1 MSSRPTEAPLEDAV
15 DLLLPGAPEGERTVA
30 RELATT
36 FRLAAIETADARSP
50 STGIE
55 PGLAQAALRE
65 HDLGEALLGLQDVL
79 IHHAGPCRRPSSF
92 AVLPRPRAPYTE
104 SLRSLLKLLGRRS
117 EDLQFR
123 LPTPETPRRV
133 ALLDLLEVMK
143 AWVRHPEAS
152 EAQAAQARLWEARCL
167 HNDGELARARELLE
181 DILSGLPGGNDR
193 VHRRFRA
200 EVLAELVSLHMDAG
214 ELEEAKRAVERGGPS
229 PRLPADVRW
238 NLDALALA
246 LDWLAGGSS
255 FPALDGAF
263 LRSGLDVPGG
273 WREVLKRVEPQRPAT
288 QRAPLRA
295 GAEGTADGCR
305 ALPSRSE
312 LGAQAVVFL
321 VIDDQGR
328 LRRGAADVAPALEG
342 AVDQWVRRWRHVD
355 TESRSILQAALR
367 GSEPE
372 IVMSGA
378 PGAGSDESLR
388 CSCIDAERGY
398 PQAVIALPLEQG
410 HEVVGLLWL
419 EFGSRMLPGA
429 ARLKSVAE
437 RAVGHPM
444 LRHRVGAAVRLGEE
458 EQGQLALEEQSVRR
472 DLRRLWAE
480 LVDEL
485 ALKTAERRWVA
496 FQRVGSIGDLVPVAS
511 GGAGGGRLGEP
522 SSGGLWA
529 IRRVLAGGGF
539 LRYES
544 DQDDGRSSMLH
555 PGAAAGVA
563 IAVPGFSGVEAVLI
577 IESARGGD
585 SRERDA
591 IRWAEVLE
599 RRSNVL
605 QCGALD
611 HRDRVHHGGGLVLD
625 ARAPDELKRLTRI
638 QVLASNRSDLIIRGE
653 AGCGRRTVA
662 RAVHHARR
670 ARSGREELA
679 QLSCFGIQ
687 AADLEGAFADD
698 SVETVVLT
706 DIDRLDVDGQVTLAR
721 LLDRDIQE
729 RPRLVATGA
738 TSPARATTPS
748 DEAGSG
754 GLAESF
760 DPTRH
765 PDLHRNLGRVEFLV
779 QPLRHVRH
787 RIPPLARALAARW
800 ERSARPG
807 VPMLWS
813 GESDGVE
820 SVLWRQ
826 PWEGNAVELEAVV
839 RQALL
844 RAEGAAVEVADL
856 MAAFR
861 DVGLVP
867 LSKLPSRSPDVRDV
881 ASALWTT
888 RTATGRVNKT
898 RAAAY
903 CGWDP
908 NTLAARLRDM
918 GISEL
923 QDAERLLEDSSA

>member
-1 MSSRPTEAPLEDAV
+1 MSSRPKGAPPEDAV
-15 DLLLPGAPEGERTVA
+15 DLLLPSASEDEREIA
-30 RELATT
+30 RELATA

-65 HDLGEALLGLQDVL
+65 HDLGEALLGLQDVM
-79 IHHAGPCRRPSSF
+79 IHHAGPCRGPSSF

-104 SLRSLLKLLGRRS
+104 SLQSLLKLLGRRS
-117 EDLQFR
+117 EELQFR
-123 LPTPETPRRV
+123 LPAPETSRRA

-143 AWVRHPEAS
+143 AWGRHPEAS
-152 EAQAAQARLWEARCL
+152 EAQAAQGRLWEARCL
-167 HNDGELARARELLE
+167 HNDGELARSRELLE
-181 DILSGLPGGNDR
+181 DILSSLPGSHDR

-214 ELEEAKRAVERGGPS
+214 ELEEAKRAVDRGGPS

-238 NLDALALA
+238 NLDSLALA
-246 LDWLAGGSS
+246 LDWLAGGPSL
-255 FPALDGAF
+255 PALDGAF
-263 LRSGLDVPGG
+263 LRFGFDIPGG
-273 WREVLKRVEPQRPAT
+273 WREVLQRVGPQQAAT
-288 QRAPLRA
+288 ERAPLQA
-295 GAEGTADGCR
+295 GAEGTTDGFR
-305 ALPSRSE
+305 SLPSRSE

-321 VIDDQGR
+321 VVDDQGR

-355 TESRSILQAALR
+355 TESHSILQAALR
-367 GSEPE
+367 GSAPE
-372 IVMSGA
+372 IVISGA
-378 PGAGSDESLR
+378 PGGGSDDSLR
-388 CSCIDAERGY
+388 GSCIDAERGW

-410 HEVVGLLWL
+410 HEVVGVLWM
-419 EFGSRMLPGA
+419 EFARRMLPGA
-429 ARLKSVAE
+429 ARLQSVAE
-437 RAVGHPM
+437 RAVGHPL

-458 EQGQLALEEQSVRR
+458 EHGPLALEDQSVRR
-472 DLRRLWAE
+472 DLHQLWAE

-485 ALKTAERRWVA
+485 ALKTAERRWVG
-496 FQRVGSIGDLVPVAS
+496 FQRVGSTGDLVPVAS
-511 GGAGGGRLGEP
+511 GGAGGGLLGEP

-544 DQDDGRSSMLH
+544 DQDGGRSSMLH

-591 IRWAEVLE
+591 IRWTEALE

-605 QCGALD
+605 QCGVLD
-611 HRDRVHHGGGLVLD
+611 HRDRVHQGGGLVLD
-625 ARAPDELKRLTRI
+625 ARAPDEVERLTRI

-653 AGCGRRTVA
+653 AGCGRRTIA
-662 RAVHHARR
+662 RAIHHARR
-670 ARSGREELA
+670 ARNGREELV
-679 QLSCFGIQ
+679 QLSCFGVQ
-687 AADLEGAFADD
+687 TADLERAFAGDT
-698 SVETVVLT
+698 VETVVLT
-706 DIDRLDVDGQVTLAR
+706 DVDRLDVDGQVTLAR
-721 LLDRDIQE
+721 LLDREIQE

-738 TSPARATTPS
+738 ASTARDAAPA
-748 DEAGSG
+748 EGAGSG
-754 GLAESF
+754 GPTVSF

-765 PDLHRNLGRVEFLV
+765 PDLYRNLGRVEVLIP
-779 QPLRHVRH
+779 PLRQVRH
-787 RIPPLARALAARW
+787 RIPALARSLAGRW

-813 GESDGVE
+813 DESDGVE
-820 SVLWRQ
+820 SILWRQ
-826 PWEGNAVELEAVV
+826 PWEGNAIELEAVV

-844 RAEGAAVEVADL
+844 RAAGAAVGVADL

-861 DVGLVP
+861 DVGLAP
-867 LSKLPSRSPDVRDV
+867 LSKLSSRSPDVRDV

-923 QDAERLLEDSSA
+923 QDAERLLEDSPS